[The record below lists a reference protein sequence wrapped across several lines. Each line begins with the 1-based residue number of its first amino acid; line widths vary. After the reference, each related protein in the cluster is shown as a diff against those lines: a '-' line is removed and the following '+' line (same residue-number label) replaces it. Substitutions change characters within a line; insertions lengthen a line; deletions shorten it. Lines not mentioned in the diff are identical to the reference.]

1 MSLQR
6 FTLMTLVCCGLAAP
20 ASPALATTIKKC
32 QDASGNWHY
41 GDNAA
46 EECAKSR
53 ITEIDQRGVKV
64 KEREAPPT
72 PEELKAREVE
82 HSRAEEDKRHADE
95 QARRDRLLLETYES
109 EEGIVR
115 ARDERAKY
123 IENSIR
129 VNEELSKNLRNNL
142 AQLKGQVPAG
152 QSAPAGSKLA
162 ADITRI
168 EAQLARYEAA
178 STDLRKE
185 LANLR
190 MRYDADLARY
200 RELKQPPVR

>member
-6 FTLMTLVCCGLAAP
+6 FTLMALVCCGLAVP
-20 ASPALATTIKKC
+20 ASPALASTIKKC

-53 ITEIDQRGVKV
+53 ITEIDQRGIKV
-64 KEREAPPT
+64 KEREAPLT
-72 PEELKAREVE
+72 PDELKARESE
-82 HSRAEEDKRHADE
+82 RSRAEEDKRHADE
-95 QARRDRLLLETYES
+95 QARRDRLLLETYEN

-123 IENSIR
+123 VENSIR

-168 EAQLARYEAA
+168 EAQLTRYEAA
-178 STDLRKE
+178 SAELRKE